1 MKRRWLSYNCSLPK
15 IPLEELLSMDKQI
28 GLYKLGVSDI
38 VQFSDGSYGVSG
50 RIEGSKAS
58 EVNYKFKLLKIQLKE
73 LFETKKIIDMLV
85 AKGDCF

>member
-15 IPLEELLSMDKQI
+15 IPLEELLSKQAS
-28 GLYKLGVSDI
+28 LYELGVEDI

-50 RIEGSKAS
+50 RIEHNTAS
-58 EVNYKFKLLKIQLKE
+58 EVNYSFKLLKIRLKE
-73 LFETKKIIDMLV
+73 LFGTKKIVDMLV